1 MPITKSL
8 TATMSSRQFRFSTQF
23 TDFRSFNRRSG
34 VRRHFQNKCLS
45 GRESQYRTYSGFC
58 NNFKRPKQGAA
69 ETKFIVLSPVPVEQQ
84 QKGGFI
90 LRFLRR
96 LLFANI
102 RRRDRSRSRKRFQEY
117 FARNS
122 LINARVISNIVC
134 NEDAPKPNNRG
145 MSELVTFFG
154 QFIDHDVTETHTEKS
169 RPFQIPVPKDDP
181 VFKEAQF
188 IPFFRTLKKGRGD
201 RRAPV
206 NALSSYIDAS
216 SVYGVGETEVVKLR
230 TMKDGLLKLPGNLL
244 PRKSG
249 TTASFE
255 AGDRRA
261 NENPNLTALHLLW
274 AREHNYI
281 AREVSAAYPAKNDEE
296 VFQLARHIVAAELQ
310 AVVYYSFIPALT
322 GRLLPRYLGYRRNVR
337 AKISNRF
344 STVAFRVGHTMLN
357 RTVNAV
363 DATGVATKIMLRD
376 AFFRPDTFVKHG
388 VDNLLRGMM
397 SGHAAEVD
405 AGITG
410 EVRNFLIPSSRSREQ
425 LDLAALNIQRG
436 RDHEVP
442 FCNDLRSSLGLRRFK
457 SIEELAAG
465 NHNLLTKL
473 KLVYKGDVEV
483 MDPWVCG
490 VAESH
495 VPGSSLGALFDR
507 IVRDEFARLRD
518 GDRFYFEKH
527 GYFKPDQVRK
537 LASVQKLF
545 RKSPAQLG
553 NIFSDIIAR
562 NTDIPNHQIN
572 KNPFFV

>member
-1 MPITKSL
+1 MANARLLLLTLFLILFDAAIAKSASGPNGVPIMKSL
-8 TATMSSRQFRFSTQF
+8 TATMTSRQFSFTDQF
-23 TDFRSFNRRSG
+23 TDFLSFNRRSQ
-34 VRRHFQNKCLS
+34 VRRNLQTQCLA
-45 GRESQYRTYSGFC
+45 GRQSQYRTYSGFC
-58 NNFKRPKQGAA
+58 NNFRRPRQGAA
-69 ETKFIVLSPVPVEQQ
+69 ETKFIVLSPVPVDPPRER
-84 QKGGFI
+84 G
-90 LRFLRR
+90 
-96 LLFANI
+96 LLFRILSHLRLI
-102 RRRDRSRSRKRFQEY
+102 RKQRIDRSRNRQRFKEY
-117 FARNS
+117 FVRNS

-134 NEDAPKPNNRG
+134 NEDAPKPNRRG

-154 QFIDHDVTETHTEKS
+154 QFLDHTVTETHAEKS

-188 IPFFRTLKKGRGD
+188 IPFFRTLRKGRGTK
-201 RRAPV
+201 RAPV

-216 SVYGVGETEVVKLR
+216 SVYGVAEDQVRKLR
-230 TMKDGLLKLPGNLL
+230 TMTGGLLKLPGNLL
-244 PRKSG
+244 PRRSG
-249 TTASFE
+249 TTGFFE

-281 AREVSAAYPAKNDEE
+281 AREVAAAYPAKTDEE

-310 AVVYYSFIPALT
+310 AVVYYSFVPALT

-357 RTVNAV
+357 RTVNSI
-363 DATGVATKIMLRD
+363 DANGKATKILLRD
-376 AFFRPDTFVKHG
+376 AFFRPDTFTKHG
-388 VDNLLRGMM
+388 MDNLFRGMM

-410 EVRNFLIPSSRSREQ
+410 EVRNFLIPSSRSTEQ

-442 FCNDLRSSLGLRRFK
+442 FCNDLRVSLGLRPFK
-457 SIEELAAG
+457 SIEEIAPG

-473 KLVYKGDVEV
+473 KLVYKGDVNV
-483 MDPWVCG
+483 MDPWLCG
-490 VAESH
+490 VAENH

-507 IVRDEFARLRD
+507 IVRDEFVRLRD
-518 GDRFYFEKH
+518 GDRFYFEKF
-527 GYFKPDQVRK
+527 GYFKPDQV
-537 LASVQKLF
+537 
-545 RKSPAQLG
+545 
-553 NIFSDIIAR
+553 
-562 NTDIPNHQIN
+562 
-572 KNPFFV
+572 